1 MKILVTGGNGF
12 IGRHLIERLSR
23 KYKVTI
29 FDNFSNSNESFNDT
43 IIQKNI
49 KTIQGDIRIQNEIIQ
64 AAKQHDVIIHL
75 AAKISVQDSIKNPDE
90 TFEVNVDGTK
100 NVLAACLKNEIKN
113 LIVIS
118 SAAVYGNRNDQNDIL
133 FENSKTEPMSPYG
146 KSKLIMEKIIQEF
159 SMINKINSII
169 LRIFNVYG
177 LGQSD
182 EYSGVITKFLK
193 NAKEGKI
200 LKIFG
205 DGMQTRDFISINDV
219 ISMIENSLSN
229 LEGRRGEIYNI
240 ATGKIT
246 TIHNLGKMII
256 EISKS
261 KSKIEFL
268 KPLDGDIIFSKPSI
282 KKAETEINF
291 HPKIEL
297 KDGLK
302 KFFEEL

>member
-1 MKILVTGGNGF
+1 
-12 IGRHLIERLSR
+12 
-23 KYKVTI
+23 
-29 FDNFSNSNESFNDT
+29 
-43 IIQKNI
+43 
-49 KTIQGDIRIQNEIIQ
+49 
-64 AAKQHDVIIHL
+64 VIIHL

-229 LEGRRGEIYNI
+229 LEGRRGEIYNV

-246 TIHNLGKMII
+246 TIHNLAKMII